1 MLHNAFWNFLILSL
15 HRNRTRHVAVML
27 MATLVVTLLC
37 SVMFLASAIR
47 RDVSHTLD
55 HQADIIVQ
63 KIRGGKAVDLPADW
77 ALDFADIPGVRA
89 AVPRVFGRYF
99 HEPNGRYFT
108 VVGIDPFDTQTAT
121 NLQELIDGIDLKS
134 FLAGSNMIVGH
145 GVREFLDDNHYTGK
159 YDFITPSQERIE
171 VKIYDTFPAGS
182 DLFTNDMVIMDI
194 DLARQVLGVRSGQ
207 ATDIVL
213 LVPNELEGDSVMVKL
228 IQQRYDIRVIQKK
241 EIATAFDNL
250 FNYQG
255 GVFLLLYLT
264 VLVTFVL
271 ILYQRHSMITGP
283 DRRQIGILRA
293 VGWGIRDVIYL
304 KVWEN
309 AVVAMS
315 AFLVGVLVSYVYVF
329 IFGAPGLSAV
339 FLGYGNLPV
348 NFVLS
353 RGIDPGLLSLLFLFF
368 MVPFIASVLIPVWRV
383 AITEPVEAMK

>member
-1 MLHNAFWNFLILSL
+1 MLHSAFWNFLFLSL
-15 HRNRTRHVAVML
+15 HRNRVRHVAVML

-47 RDVSHTLD
+47 RDVGHTLD
-55 HQADIIVQ
+55 RQADVIVQ
-63 KIRGGKAVDLPADW
+63 KIRGGKSVDLPADW
-77 ALDFADIPGVRA
+77 ALDFAGIPGVRA

-108 VVGIDPFDTQTAT
+108 VVGIDPFDSQTSS
-121 NLQELIDGIDLKS
+121 NLQELVDGLDLKS
-134 FLAGSNMIVGH
+134 FLSGSNMIVGH
-145 GVREFLDDNHYTGK
+145 GVRDFFDENHYAK
-159 YDFITPSQERIE
+159 NYDFITPSQERVSVNITD
-171 VKIYDTFPAGS
+171 VFPPGS
-182 DLFTNDMVIMDI
+182 DLFTNDMVVMEI
-194 DLARQVLGVRSGQ
+194 DLARQVLGIDPDA

-283 DRRQIGILRA
+283 DRKQIGILRA
-293 VGWGIRDVIYL
+293 VGWGISDVISL

-309 AVVAMS
+309 AVVATS

-348 NFVLS
+348 NFALS
-353 RGIDPGLLSLLFLFF
+353 RGIDLGLLSLLFLFF

-383 AITEPVEAMK
+383 AITDPVEAMK

>member
-1 MLHNAFWNFLILSL
+1 MLHSAFWNFLFLSL
-15 HRNRTRHVAVML
+15 HRNRGRHLAVML
-27 MATLVVTLLC
+27 MATLVITLLC

-47 RDVSHTLD
+47 RDVGYTLD
-55 HQADIIVQ
+55 RQADVIVQ
-63 KIRGGKAVDLPADW
+63 KIRGGKSVDIPTDW
-77 ALDFADIPGVRA
+77 AMEFAEIPGVRA

-108 VVGIDPFDTQTAT
+108 IVGIDVFDSQSSE
-121 NLQELIDGIDLKS
+121 NLQELMDGLDLKA

-145 GVREFLDDNHYTGK
+145 GVRDFLDQNHYDGS
-159 YDFITPSQERIE
+159 YDFITPQQQRVAVNITDS
-171 VKIYDTFPAGS
+171 FPENS
-182 DLFTNDMVIMDI
+182 DLFTNDMVVMEI
-194 DLARQVLGVRSGQ
+194 DLARRILGVDPGE

-213 LVPNELEGDSVMVKL
+213 LVPNELEGDSVMYKL
-228 IQQRYDIRVIQKK
+228 IQQRFDIRVIQKK

-293 VGWGIRDVIYL
+293 VGWGIKDVISL

-309 AVVAMS
+309 AVVAFS
-315 AFLVGVLVSYVYVF
+315 AFMVGVIFSYFYVF
-329 IFGAPGLSAV
+329 FWGAPGLSAV

-383 AITEPVEAMK
+383 AITDPVEAMK

>member
-1 MLHNAFWNFLILSL
+1 M
-15 HRNRTRHVAVML
+15 AVML

-47 RDVSHTLD
+47 RDVGHTLD
-55 HQADIIVQ
+55 QQADIIVQ
-63 KIRGGKAVDLPADW
+63 KIRGGKAVDLPAGW
-77 ALDFADIPGVRA
+77 AAEFADIPGVRA

-121 NLQELIDGIDLKS
+121 TFQELIDGIDLKS
-134 FLAGSNMIVGH
+134 FLASPSMIVGL
-145 GVREFLDDNHYTGK
+145 GVRDFLDNNHYAGK
-159 YDFITPSQERIE
+159 YDFVTPSQERVE
-171 VKIYDTFPAGS
+171 VRIAETFPPQS
-182 DLFTNDMVIMDI
+182 DLFTNDMVIMGI
-194 DLARQVLGVRSGQ
+194 DLARQVLGVSSGQ

-213 LVPNELEGDSVMVKL
+213 IVPNELEGDSVMVKL
-228 IQQRYDIRVIQKK
+228 IQQRFDIRVIQKK

-283 DRRQIGILRA
+283 DRKQIGILRA
-293 VGWGIRDVIYL
+293 VGWGIRDVISL

-309 AVVAMS
+309 AMVAIS
-315 AFLVGVLVSYVYVF
+315 AFLVGVLFSYGYVF
-329 IFGAPGLSAV
+329 ILGAPGLSAV

-348 NFVLS
+348 NFALS
-353 RGIDPGLLSLLFLFF
+353 RGIDLGLLSLLFLFF

>member
-1 MLHNAFWNFLILSL
+1 MLHSAFWNFLFLSL

-47 RDVSHTLD
+47 RDVGHTLD
-55 HQADIIVQ
+55 RQADVIVQ
-63 KIRGGKAVDLPADW
+63 KVRGGKAVDLPADW
-77 ALDFADIPGVRA
+77 AMDFGDIPGVRA

-108 VVGIDPFDTQTAT
+108 VVGIDPFDTQTSS
-121 NLQELIDGIDLKS
+121 NLQELVDGIDLKS
-134 FLAGSNMIVGH
+134 FLAGPNMIVGH
-145 GVREFLDDNHYTGK
+145 GVRDFFHENHYDKK
-159 YDFITPSQERIE
+159 YDFITPTQQRLE
-171 VKIYDTFPAGS
+171 VNITDTFPAGS
-182 DLFTNDMVIMDI
+182 DLFTNDMVVMEI
-194 DLARQVLGVRSGQ
+194 DLAREVLGIAPHE

-213 LVPNELEGDSVMVKL
+213 LVPNELEGDSVMYKL

-283 DRRQIGILRA
+283 DRKQIGILRA
-293 VGWGIRDVIYL
+293 VGWGIRDVISL

-315 AFLVGVLVSYVYVF
+315 AFLVGVIVSYVYVF
-329 IFGAPGLSAV
+329 IFAAPGLSAV

-348 NFVLS
+348 HFALS
-353 RGIDPGLLSLLFLFF
+353 RGIDLGLLSLLFLFF

>member
-1 MLHNAFWNFLILSL
+1 MLHSAFWNFLFLSL
-15 HRNRTRHVAVML
+15 HRNRSRHVAVML

-47 RDVSHTLD
+47 RDVGHTLD
-55 HQADIIVQ
+55 QQADIIVQ
-63 KIRGGKAVDLPADW
+63 KIRGGKAVDLPAGW
-77 ALDFADIPGVRA
+77 AAEFADIPGVRA

-121 NLQELIDGIDLKS
+121 TFQELIDGIDLKS
-134 FLAGSNMIVGH
+134 FLASPSMIVGL
-145 GVREFLDDNHYTGK
+145 GVRDFLDNNHYAGK
-159 YDFITPSQERIE
+159 YDFVTPSQERVE
-171 VKIYDTFPAGS
+171 VRIAETFPPQS

-194 DLARQVLGVRSGQ
+194 DLARQVLGVSSGQ

-213 LVPNELEGDSVMVKL
+213 IVPNELEGDSVMVKL
-228 IQQRYDIRVIQKK
+228 IQQRFDIRVIQKK

-283 DRRQIGILRA
+283 DRKQIGILRA
-293 VGWGIRDVIYL
+293 VGWGIRDVISL

-309 AVVAMS
+309 AMVAIS
-315 AFLVGVLVSYVYVF
+315 AFLVGVLFSYGYVF
-329 IFGAPGLSAV
+329 ILGAPGLSAV

-348 NFVLS
+348 NFALS
-353 RGIDPGLLSLLFLFF
+353 RGIDLGLLSLLFLFF

>member
-1 MLHNAFWNFLILSL
+1 MLHSAFLNFLFLSL
-15 HRNRTRHVAVML
+15 HRNRARHLAVML

-37 SVMFLASAIR
+37 SVMFLASAID
-47 RDVSHTLD
+47 RDVSRTLD
-55 HQADIIVQ
+55 LQADVIVQ
-63 KIRGGKAVDLPADW
+63 KVRGGKSVDLPVDW

-108 VVGIDPFDTQTAT
+108 VVGVDPFDVQTSK
-121 NLQELIDGIDLKS
+121 NLQDLVDGIDLKA
-134 FLAGSNMIVGH
+134 FLKGPNMIVGH
-145 GVREFLDDNHYTGK
+145 GVRDFLQANHYEHK
-159 YDFITPSQERIE
+159 YDFITPLQKRIE
-171 VKIYDTFPAGS
+171 VNITDTFPAGS
-182 DLFTNDMVIMDI
+182 DLFTNDMIIMEI
-194 DLARQVLGVRSGQ
+194 DLARRVLGIATEE

-213 LVPNELEGDSVMVKL
+213 WVPNELEGDSVMYKL

-241 EIATAFDNL
+241 EIATAFNNL
-250 FNYQG
+250 FNYRG
-255 GVFLLLYLT
+255 GIFLLLYLT

-293 VGWGIRDVIYL
+293 VGWGIRDVISL

-309 AVVAMS
+309 VAVALT

-329 IFGAPGLSAV
+329 IFGAPGLNAV
-339 FLGYGNLPV
+339 FLGHGNLPV
-348 NFVLS
+348 NFALS
-353 RGIDPGLLSLLFLFF
+353 RGIDLGLLSLLFLFY